1 MSLAMLAWAGQ
12 HVHLIL
18 NRLSSVWLFGFLALI
33 SNSGWRPVHAV
44 DPAAEIPLALAQV
57 SLKDVNRRFSSAAR
71 F

>member
-1 MSLAMLAWAGQ
+1 LAF
-12 HVHLIL
+12 
-18 NRLSSVWLFGFLALI
+18 WLFGFLALI

-57 SLKDVNRRFSSAAR
+57 SLKDANRRFSSAAR